1 MKQFEINR
9 STLFFLGIFAFIY
22 IFPLL
27 LLSNVY
33 YADDVTRAINGN
45 YWDHENRLMSNVIMK
60 ILSFDV
66 RIKDFFPYT
75 IIFSGI
81 VFSIS
86 GYLVSQILKIEKNNT
101 GYTNLVGSKS

>member
-33 YADDVTRAINGN
+33 YADDVTSVIFPK
-45 YWDHENRLMSNVIMK
+45 NRNV
-60 ILSFDV
+60 
-66 RIKDFFPYT
+66 
-75 IIFSGI
+75 
-81 VFSIS
+81 
-86 GYLVSQILKIEKNNT
+86 
-101 GYTNLVGSKS
+101 

>member
-75 IIFSGI
+75 IIFRT
-81 VFSIS
+81 
-86 GYLVSQILKIEKNNT
+86 VS
-101 GYTNLVGSKS
+101 